1 MNGRKKG
8 KKEEKKEGRG
18 EGRKIV
24 PPTFT
29 SSLIKMQ
36 LDSDS

>member
-1 MNGRKKG
+1 MNERKKG

-24 PPTFT
+24 RPTFT
-29 SSLIKMQ
+29 SSLIKM
-36 LDSDS
+36 

>member
-1 MNGRKKG
+1 MNERKKG

-24 PPTFT
+24 PLTFT
-29 SSLIKMQ
+29 SSLIKM
-36 LDSDS
+36 